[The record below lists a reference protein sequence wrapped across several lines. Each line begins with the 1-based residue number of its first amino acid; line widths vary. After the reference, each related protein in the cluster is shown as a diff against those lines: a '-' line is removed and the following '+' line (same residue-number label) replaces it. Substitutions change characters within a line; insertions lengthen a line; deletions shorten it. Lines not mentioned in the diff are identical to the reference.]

1 MGRPLAPVD
10 SWSGGNDYEN
20 YVGRWSRLVAPRFVA
35 WLSVQPG
42 ARWLDVGC
50 GTGALTETV
59 LLDGSPDAIV
69 GIDPS
74 PDFLAVAAA
83 QVPDPRASFR
93 PGNAQAIPLE
103 DATVDVVVSGLVLNF
118 VSDREAALREMRR
131 VTRAGG
137 TVGAYV
143 WDYQGE
149 MQLMKLFW
157 DTAAAL
163 DPASRTLHEASRFR
177 FCRPGPLRA
186 LFIDAGLLSV
196 EVEPIVVPTVFRD
209 FDDYWT
215 PFLHASAPAPT
226 YARSLGEDQREA
238 LRTAL
243 QRRLPTRDDGSI
255 HLTAGA
261 WAVRGFNGG

>member
-1 MGRPLAPVD
+1 VGRPLAPVD

-93 PGNAQAIPLE
+93 PGTSCSTSCPTA
-103 DATVDVVVSGLVLNF
+103 
-118 VSDREAALREMRR
+118 RR
-131 VTRAGG
+131 RCARCAG
-137 TVGAYV
+137 
-143 WDYQGE
+143 
-149 MQLMKLFW
+149 
-157 DTAAAL
+157 
-163 DPASRTLHEASRFR
+163 
-177 FCRPGPLRA
+177 
-186 LFIDAGLLSV
+186 
-196 EVEPIVVPTVFRD
+196 
-209 FDDYWT
+209 
-215 PFLHASAPAPT
+215 
-226 YARSLGEDQREA
+226 
-238 LRTAL
+238 
-243 QRRLPTRDDGSI
+243 
-255 HLTAGA
+255 
-261 WAVRGFNGG
+261 